1 MIARAC
7 TGCASSRRQRG
18 AVLFVSIIV
27 VLALSLIA
35 ITAANTSLVEGRM
48 ASDARSMQLAEFAA
62 DSALNEARARI
73 SDVSAAHG
81 AAHACSYL
89 RCVIR
94 GPTAPAEAAQFM
106 DTPEAISAT
115 TPFRVDLAKLS
126 GGDESARL
134 AESPSYVIEDLGKST
149 PFPKGDSAPGEAPH
163 AFHII
168 ARGVGSTR
176 ESTCVVETVY
186 AVAQ

>member
-1 MIARAC
+1 
-7 TGCASSRRQRG
+7 
-18 AVLFVSIIV
+18 
-27 VLALSLIA
+27 
-35 ITAANTSLVEGRM
+35 M

-94 GPTAPAEAAQFM
+94 SPTAPAEAAQFM

-176 ESTCVVETVY
+176 ESTCTRRPVRHRMPFTSLRAALAARANRRAWWKRFMPRRSSGPGNRRRNVCSNRVVVPT
-186 AVAQ
+186 